1 MDKRTASRI
10 RRTNGV
16 SRFQNGISTTLAGLT
31 CNISVVDG
39 TAFVTNPSVDL
50 TPYLGCRIT
59 LVDTARLSL
68 IGWVKAKGTGESL
81 GTNIVTGG
89 DFESGLVGGK
99 GDGGGSVSTWTLNT
113 TSPIAGTKDGLLDV
127 TTAGPGRPTL
137 SWPGTAVLGKLYKHS
152 IKHKHN
158 SGARAKFE
166 INDGSNAAA
175 YSSGFFSDSA
185 TKSGYLTCRGVSN
198 FGIMYM
204 YSEGSLPLNVQFDDV
219 ERIPVLTPS
228 ATGVTITNSPGG
240 SVFNWAAKHPSFN
253 PNSATFNAII
263 RA

>member
-1 MDKRTASRI
+1 MNKLTASRI

-59 LVDTARLSL
+59 LVDTAGLSL

-81 GTNIVTGG
+81 DAEKITNGNFSTGDLTGWTKNGSALSNEDFTGNKMKVTVTSTGTLIFRQGSAPSLLDGGLYKGGLVISESNLSAPRMVYLRLIDQNAYPVYNQYADGSYTGYVTKNSLYTNIGVG
-89 DFESGLVGGK
+89 DSNINGY
-99 GDGGGSVSTWTLNT
+99 
-113 TSPIAGTKDGLLDV
+113 
-127 TTAGPGRPTL
+127 TAGNIFAVDDITL
-137 SWPGTAVLGKLYKHS
+137 K
-152 IKHKHN
+152 
-158 SGARAKFE
+158 
-166 INDGSNAAA
+166 
-175 YSSGFFSDSA
+175 
-185 TKSGYLTCRGVSN
+185 
-198 FGIMYM
+198 
-204 YSEGSLPLNVQFDDV
+204 Q
-219 ERIPVLTPS
+219 VLTPS

>member
-1 MDKRTASRI
+1 MNKLTASRI

-59 LVDTARLSL
+59 LVDTAGLSL
-68 IGWVKAKGTGESL
+68 IGWVKAKGTGETYLETVVNGDMELTTSWPNL
-81 GTNIVTGG
+81 GSPTVNERSSEQAHGGTYSRKITATWPNGCYQSSPAPVTGALYTG
-89 DFESGLVGGK
+89 SFWYYLSSGTTLFYTYPNATWLNKYSPTTTWTQATMGYSTRI
-99 GDGGGSVSTWTLNT
+99 GGGYVMF
-113 TSPIAGTKDGLLDV
+113 SPTGEK
-127 TTAGPGRPTL
+127 TA
-137 SWPGTAVLGKLYKHS
+137 Y
-152 IKHKHN
+152 I
-158 SGARAKFE
+158 
-166 INDGSNAAA
+166 
-175 YSSGFFSDSA
+175 
-185 TKSGYLTCRGVSN
+185 
-198 FGIMYM
+198 
-204 YSEGSLPLNVQFDDV
+204 DDV
-219 ERIPVLTPS
+219 SILKVLTPS